1 MNQNVCVSTCLS
13 VCVCVSVYLCAC
25 IPLCL
30 CASVYM
36 YVSVYEY
43 VCVRVCVCHLFAVQQ
58 GVPGAQ
64 HCVSYR
70 AFPAKSASNYICRNV
85 ITFDKCKTQ
94 TYFPRNQPVIT
105 FYKSAHLSKST
116 CTHSNIYP
124 LHTHT
129 HQHMQRNKYIWPYV
143 HTHTQ
148 SQTQTHV
155 CLHVCCMSVACVLH
169 VCCMCI
175 ACVLHVVCMCVARVL
190 HVRCMC
196 TYIWSPGLPALFG
209 VNRGLYNLCLAPPL
223 PSFLSMPHTGPTH
236 IHTNSLKLAGL

>member
-1 MNQNVCVSTCLS
+1 LIPAKTPKNEDSNLHRFALHRPSSKGTKLLYHMIKTIMNQNVCVSTCLS

-70 AFPAKSASNYICRNV
+70 ALPAKSASNYICRNV

-129 HQHMQRNKYIWPYV
+129 HQHMQRNKYI
-143 HTHTQ
+143 
-148 SQTQTHV
+148 
-155 CLHVCCMSVACVLH
+155 
-169 VCCMCI
+169 
-175 ACVLHVVCMCVARVL
+175 
-190 HVRCMC
+190 
-196 TYIWSPGLPALFG
+196 
-209 VNRGLYNLCLAPPL
+209 
-223 PSFLSMPHTGPTH
+223 
-236 IHTNSLKLAGL
+236 